1 MKALL
6 VVLALLLGAIFIVR
20 QPGAESSG
28 TAGRGTHSDDGGAL
42 GSRCTV
48 FADVPTVR
56 AGQLV
61 GPGRY
66 RCAKAN
72 GGVDV
77 TVSLQIDQGGG
88 RWVSVE
94 QKPMGASGADTTKKR
109 PEKERTA
116 MAAAPCTPGR
126 YRTFVGGTVSNGE
139 TSFRVEVGSD
149 AVTIPCVSGSGSASR
164 SGS

>member
-6 VVLALLLGAIFIVR
+6 VVLALVLAAVFVVR

-28 TAGRGTHSDDGGAL
+28 TAGRGTGSDDGGSL

-56 AGQLV
+56 DGQLV

-77 TVSLQIDQGGG
+77 TVSLQIDTGG
-88 RWVSVE
+88 RWSNVN
-94 QKPMGASGADTTKKR
+94 QKPMGASGVDATKKR
-109 PEKERTA
+109 PENERTA
-116 MAAAPCTPGR
+116 MAGAPCAPGT
-126 YRTFVGGTVSNGE
+126 YRTFVGGTVSNDDR
-139 TSFRVEVGSD
+139 SFHVEAMSD
-149 AVTIPCVSGSGSASR
+149 PVTVPCASASA
-164 SGS
+164 SP